1 MKLYDITHEIYD
13 LMLDAEIYAEDHD
26 GEILPEIF
34 DKMENLTI
42 AHSAKI
48 EHIALYVKNQ
58 NALIDGIKAEE
69 EDLYKRRKSAEKR
82 VEWLKSYLANNLV
95 TETIETA
102 RCKVSLRKST
112 AVEITDES
120 RLMDSYCNIKTVK
133 TPDKKYIKEVLEAG
147 VEVDGA
153 KIVER
158 KNVVI
163 K

>member
-13 LMLDAEIYAEDHD
+13 IMLDAEIYAEDHD
-26 GEILPEIF
+26 GEIPADI
-34 DKMENLTI
+34 MERMESATL

-48 EHIALYVKNQ
+48 EHTALYIKNQIALV
-58 NALIDGIKAEE
+58 DGIKAEE
-69 EDLYKRRKSAEKR
+69 EDLYKRRKAAEKR
-82 VEWLKSYLANNLV
+82 VEWLKGYLANNLV
-95 TETIETA
+95 TETVETA

-112 AVEITDES
+112 AVEITDET

-147 VEVDGA
+147 VVVDGA
-153 KIVER
+153 KMVER

>member
-48 EHIALYVKNQ
+48 EHTALYIKNQIALV
-58 NALIDGIKAEE
+58 DGIKTEE
-69 EDLYKRRKSAEKR
+69 EDLYKRRKAAEKR
-82 VEWLKSYLANNLV
+82 VEWLKGYLANNLV
-95 TETIETA
+95 TETVETA

-120 RLMDSYCNIKTVK
+120 RLEDSYCNIKTVR
-133 TPDKKYIKEVLEAG
+133 TPDKKYIKEVIEAG

-153 KIVER
+153 KMVER
-158 KNVVI
+158 KNVII